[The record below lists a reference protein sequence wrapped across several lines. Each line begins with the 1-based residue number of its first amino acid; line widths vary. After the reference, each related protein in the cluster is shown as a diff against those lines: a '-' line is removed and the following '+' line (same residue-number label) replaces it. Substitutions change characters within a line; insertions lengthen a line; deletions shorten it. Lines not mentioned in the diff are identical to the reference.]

1 MNELEKQLNEQ
12 NENHRK
18 GEKMINNIKIDKNM
32 VEKNLEGLELLE
44 CIGYGSESK
53 VHKGQIKSSK
63 VFVSMK
69 MVIKKKDDKKN
80 LNEIIIGNKLK
91 NKNIINIYGVKEI
104 KKDEIDCIL
113 MEYAKHGN
121 IKDFQT
127 NLLKKNY
134 LSESIICFLTF
145 QILNGLKYCHTCKVA
160 HFDIKPQNIV
170 IDDYLTAKII
180 DFSISLDYSK
190 IKKEEIKLPFRGTN
204 FFMAPEV
211 LSTQTIKVKDLNKID
226 LFSLGVTLYYL
237 AFDSYPFGF
246 THEDV
251 KDYPKIY
258 EKIMKGVKIENKD
271 NYYSKYF
278 IDFLTK
284 LLEKDIN
291 KRININEALNHY
303 WVKGAEILINE
314 KEKIYNA
321 GNFLSYLITDHIKP
335 FDDYI
340 L

>member
-1 MNELEKQLNEQ
+1 MNKFVISVN
-12 NENHRK
+12 
-18 GEKMINNIKIDKNM
+18 GEKDYHKKREKIIDNVVIDKNT
-32 VEKNLEGLELLE
+32 VEEKLEGLELLE
-44 CIGYGSESK
+44 CIGHGSESK

-63 VFVSMK
+63 GFISLK
-69 MVIKKKDDKKN
+69 MIIKKKNEKKN

-121 IKDFQT
+121 IKDFQV

-145 QILNGLKYCHTCKVA
+145 QILNGLKYCHVCKVA

-211 LSTQTIKVKDLNKID
+211 LSTQTIKVKDLNKVD
-226 LFSLGVTLYYL
+226 LFSLGVTLYFL
-237 AFDSYPFGF
+237 AFGSYPFGF

-271 NYYSKYF
+271 NYYSKHF

-284 LLEKDIN
+284 LLEKNIN
-291 KRININEALNHY
+291 KRININQALNHY
-303 WVKGAEILINE
+303 WVRGAEILINE

-321 GNFLSYLITDHIKP
+321 GNFLSYLITDHIKA

-340 L
+340 Q